1 MPCGECLRP
10 RVLSRA
16 RGSPSPPP
24 KEPSAYWALPTPG
37 SRWRSAGFNKLE
49 DEDFGSG
56 EGPSEHPGAGP
67 SQDQASTPA
76 GSAPSTP
83 GSIKKQRSLKAAKP
97 EKAMARG
104 NSIRMMPNFQLPN
117 FSAYSRSACLS
128 PHNSSGQWSGLGGG
142 QHVDLAHQYA
152 KWFGHHQ
159 LNAAAPPPPPLFP

>member
-56 EGPSEHPGAGP
+56 EGPSEHPGAGSP
-67 SQDQASTPA
+67 D
-76 GSAPSTP
+76 
-83 GSIKKQRSLKAAKP
+83 
-97 EKAMARG
+97 
-104 NSIRMMPNFQLPN
+104 
-117 FSAYSRSACLS
+117 LS
-128 PHNSSGQWSGLGGG
+128 WHLELALSSP
-142 QHVDLAHQYA
+142 
-152 KWFGHHQ
+152 
-159 LNAAAPPPPPLFP
+159 AAAF